1 MEKRLA
7 FIIYYIYNEKKRS
20 LNAMKKDV
28 FLKEICPY
36 CVFFDEKC
44 KYIEDIVYEKQND
57 IEILRCNFYLKNIDK

>member
-1 MEKRLA
+1 
-7 FIIYYIYNEKKRS
+7 
-20 LNAMKKDV
+20 MKKDV

-36 CVFFDEKC
+36 CVFFDKEC